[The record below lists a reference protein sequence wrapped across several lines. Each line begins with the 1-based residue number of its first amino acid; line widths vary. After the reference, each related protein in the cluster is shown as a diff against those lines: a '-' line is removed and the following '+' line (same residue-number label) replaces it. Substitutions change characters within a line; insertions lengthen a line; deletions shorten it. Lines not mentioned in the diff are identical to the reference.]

1 MRGPSHD
8 HSAGEQLKHLVD
20 EDKLDEL
27 LARVALEEIADA
39 WRCYHERA
47 KSGEY
52 VDQEDPDWWAVEF
65 WLSNGL
71 AFRREQV
78 ARAGLVALVEAVDE
92 ELLSYVGAGPLENFV
107 DAVEERI
114 CWIEQTAERYP
125 RFRRALASI
134 ELGSEED
141 WVAVRLQRAAWVQR
155 FQEGG
160 PEDPSEGERPR
171 RRPD

>member
-1 MRGPSHD
+1 MRALSHD
-8 HSAGEQLKHLVD
+8 HSASEELKQLVD

-47 KSGEY
+47 KAGEY

-78 ARAGLVALVEAVDE
+78 ARAGLLVLVEAVGE

-107 DAVEERI
+107 DSVEERI
-114 CWIEQTAERYP
+114 CWIEQAAKRDP
-125 RFRRALASI
+125 RFRRALASV

-141 WVAVRLQRAAWVQR
+141 WVAVRLQRAAEAQR
-155 FQEGG
+155 RQERG
-160 PEDPSEGERPR
+160 PEG
-171 RRPD
+171 